1 MKAMSF
7 KCFGCLYYLG
17 VFKCIICPCMSCQVM
32 GGSNQPITLSHL
44 SKKVR
49 KGIRGSNDG

>member
-32 GGSNQPITLSHL
+32 GGSNQPITPKSLIKE
-44 SKKVR
+44 SKERHKR
-49 KGIRGSNDG
+49 K

>member
-17 VFKCIICPCMSCQVM
+17 VFKSTLLHILACIDIYEI
-32 GGSNQPITLSHL
+32 GKYYIDDTL
-44 SKKVR
+44 KKLKR
-49 KGIRGSNDG
+49 EKTC